1 MMQRFALLV
10 LLALS
15 ANAEQASLRSSRQ
28 LYNSNSSSSSSSSSS
43 SGWSFWGSLLQLLDH
58 VHAPCP
64 PGPLHHKDENGDPLK
79 RGECWSDLHHPPKP
93 KKKSSSSH
101 SSSSKSKVTYSAC
114 EQGED
119 GCFENVNCADGG
131 DCNEYIKC
139 VDQDGNAVDC
149 FTNDD
154 GQNIGGNGWK
164 DDGYSVTDDAT
175 DDNSATDDAQNVVD
189 DQWGSDGWSASN
201 LDSGNS
207 FASKSGNKSTPVWPF
222 IVGAL
227 VAGVIGAAFIV
238 SRVSLVFVV
247 YCCSSNCIIF
257 NHILIQRIPSSPLS
271 NSKHYSASVVKKTA
285 TPSTDPSRSVKS
297 SSRDSA
303 ATRREHSMKTLTTR
317 RASPTSSRL
326 ASTTRGRTVM
336 LLQGTWLMITVNTA
350 VKKLCCSSR
359 WNKRRW
365 ML

>member
-93 KKKSSSSH
+93 KKKSSSSN

-238 SRVSLVFVV
+238 SR
-247 YCCSSNCIIF
+247 
-257 NHILIQRIPSSPLS
+257 R
-271 NSKHYSASVVKKTA
+271 K
-285 TPSTDPSRSVKS
+285 
-297 SSRDSA
+297 
-303 ATRREHSMKTLTTR
+303 RREEDSHPLDGSIKKRQKLF
-317 RASPTSSRL
+317 SGFSR
-326 ASTTRGRTVM
+326 
-336 LLQGTWLMITVNTA
+336 N
-350 VKKLCCSSR
+350 KKGALNEDFDNEEGKPNFIEIGEH
-359 WNKRRW
+359 NKRTNSYAAPRN
-365 ML
+365 LVDDNSEYSR